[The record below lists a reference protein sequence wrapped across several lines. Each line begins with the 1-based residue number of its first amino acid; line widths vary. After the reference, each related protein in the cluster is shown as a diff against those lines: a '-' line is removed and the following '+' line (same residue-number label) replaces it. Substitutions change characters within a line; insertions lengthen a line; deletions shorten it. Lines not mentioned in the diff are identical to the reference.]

1 MGKNTL
7 MWRGFVGIALAA
19 ALGSSS
25 AFAQD
30 KASSEESSESEIEE
44 VIVLGIRASLESAL
58 AAKRERANLT
68 EIINADDI
76 GKLPDENV
84 AEVLEN
90 IPGVQ
95 ITRDAGIGEDVSIR
109 GSNQNRV
116 EINGRTTTPS
126 GSNRGGISFSD
137 LPAAL
142 VKSLEVVKVPTAD
155 MVEGSL
161 GGTIDVKT
169 YRGLS
174 LKKPLRSVRG
184 ASEYAENADVW
195 NEKFATTLGDK
206 FSTERGDV
214 GAIFT
219 LSHSDKVVR
228 EDRLRVSPGVRA
240 ANQSQIDFDGDGQG
254 DAYYKPGFGD
264 LTYGI
269 RGIKNSAFSGSLE
282 WQ

>member
-1 MGKNTL
+1 M
-7 MWRGFVGIALAA
+7 
-19 ALGSSS
+19 
-25 AFAQD
+25 
-30 KASSEESSESEIEE
+30 
-44 VIVLGIRASLESAL
+44 
-58 AAKRERANLT
+58 
-68 EIINADDI
+68 
-76 GKLPDENV
+76 
-84 AEVLEN
+84 
-90 IPGVQ
+90 
-95 ITRDAGIGEDVSIR
+95 
-109 GSNQNRV
+109 
-116 EINGRTTTPS
+116 
-126 GSNRGGISFSD
+126 
-137 LPAAL
+137 
-142 VKSLEVVKVPTAD
+142 PTAD

-195 NEKFATTLGDK
+195 NENFAATLGDK

-219 LSHSDKVVR
+219 LSPSDKVVR

-269 RGIKNSAFSGSLE
+269 VFRIFRMAVLG
-282 WQ
+282 